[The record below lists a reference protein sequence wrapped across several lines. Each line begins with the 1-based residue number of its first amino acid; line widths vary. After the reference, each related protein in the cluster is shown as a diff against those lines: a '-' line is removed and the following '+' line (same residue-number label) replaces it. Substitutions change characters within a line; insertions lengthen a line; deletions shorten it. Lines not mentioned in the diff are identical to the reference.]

1 MKTNKSILGLAL
13 VLIALQSYAQ
23 LQLEINKDLK
33 VYTNELVTSFD
44 EITQERKDQL
54 TEIGDFLV
62 SNLQEEGTFSVLFVC
77 THNSRRSH
85 LADTWFKY
93 ASLFYGVDSL
103 QSFSGGLEETAF
115 NINAINALERAGFTI
130 HYNKEIEN
138 RVVSITPGK
147 FPVWRMKSKHFSHPI
162 NPTSDFAAVM
172 VCSDAD
178 KSCPLV
184 PGASGRFALPYADPR
199 YYDGTPA
206 QDTKY
211 DQASRTIALEMF
223 YLADYMK
230 SQQIIKY
237 EVTKR

>member
-1 MKTNKSILGLAL
+1 MARS
-13 VLIALQSYAQ
+13 
-23 LQLEINKDLK
+23 
-33 VYTNELVTSFD
+33 
-44 EITQERKDQL
+44 
-54 TEIGDFLV
+54 LV
-62 SNLQEEGTFSVLFVC
+62 SPSISEDKIKEFNPFDLQIRFIFSHNCLLSRIRKELTDILVDLTVSCSGNLLFKC
-77 THNSRRSH
+77 FFIEAESGLGAIFIR
-85 LADTWFKY
+85 WFKY